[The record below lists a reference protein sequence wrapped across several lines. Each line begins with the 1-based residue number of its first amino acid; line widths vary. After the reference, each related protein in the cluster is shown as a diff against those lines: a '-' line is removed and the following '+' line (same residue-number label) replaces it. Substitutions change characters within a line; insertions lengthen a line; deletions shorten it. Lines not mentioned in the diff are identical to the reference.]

1 MTTSADAVSLVL
13 AYLLALLPFVRLAP
27 EQVALLARQVSLA
40 LVGAIILGSIRR
52 ILLGV
57 ARVRLSA
64 GFGGRAVLLT
74 AHWDTQVLRVT
85 SRSLGASLMLLM
97 LAQVMVRPPLPPPRS
112 SRP

>member
-1 MTTSADAVSLVL
+1 MGLVAAATTTTSADAVSLVL

-57 ARVRLSA
+57 ARVR
-64 GFGGRAVLLT
+64 GFSAVLLRWRMGDGGLT
-74 AHWDTQVLRVT
+74 RLRLRLWA
-85 SRSLGASLMLLM
+85 SRC
-97 LAQVMVRPPLPPPRS
+97 
-112 SRP
+112 